1 MTFTYSLPRTA
12 LNFRQVGV
20 ALLAACF
27 IGNAAAQAPRE
38 LAPIDP
44 PQPVENDGKIEVL
57 EFFAYGCIHC
67 AQLEPPLAAW
77 TARQPDYVKVKRVP
91 TPFLLR
97 GIDSA
102 SIYYSLEAMGL
113 QEKMHQKVFD
123 AVNIENV
130 MLGNPA
136 TLNKWLEKQGVD
148 VKKFEELQRSFSVQ
162 TKISRSKKL
171 TTDYKIQS
179 TPTMAV
185 NGRYLLEGGGERLF
199 PNLDRLIAE
208 ARGPAQTAAT
218 PAKPGVTL
226 TPTPTPAAAPAKKK

>member
-12 LNFRQVGV
+12 LNFRQAGI
-20 ALLAACF
+20 AFLAALF
-27 IGNAAAQAPRE
+27 IGGAAAQAPRE
-38 LAPIDP
+38 LAPVDP

-57 EFFAYGCIHC
+57 EFFSYGCIHC
-67 AQLEPPLAAW
+67 AQLEPQLAAW
-77 TARQPDYVKVKRVP
+77 SARQPDYVKVKRVP

-102 SIYYSLEAMGL
+102 PIYYALEAMGL
-113 QEKMHQKVFD
+113 QEKLHQKVFD
-123 AVNIENV
+123 AANIENV
-130 MLGNPA
+130 MVGNPA

-162 TKISRSKKL
+162 TKVARAKKL

-179 TPTMAV
+179 TPTMTV

-199 PNLDRLIAE
+199 SNLDRLIAE
-208 ARGPAQTAAT
+208 ARGPVQATAA
-218 PAKPGVTL
+218 PVKPGVTL
-226 TPTPTPAAAPAKKK
+226 TPAAAPAKKK